1 MKTQVSGPH
10 ASPRKPLVLVPQ
22 YFGSIVFD
30 RRTSRYLPFDAE
42 ATALLRRLETVP
54 FPAVVTEIAD
64 PGHREPVIRFFE
76 QFYDLGFFTLDMR
89 FDGTVLDVTPPADHL
104 VGPLALH
111 LEIVA
116 ACNLKCRH
124 CFAGELPRREDPL

>member
-10 ASPRKPLVLVPQ
+10 ASARKPLVLVPQ

-89 FDGTVLDVTPPADHL
+89 FDGTVLDLTPPADHL

-116 ACNLKCRH
+116 ACNL
-124 CFAGELPRREDPL
+124 